1 MSSTPSSFVFW
12 AIKVGSTN
20 SLYQCLPSMICW
32 ATSTDTLGGVY
43 TLSMTY
49 ELQIAWKTDIKH
61 VIDKA
66 IL

>member
-1 MSSTPSSFVFW
+1 MFTQYD
-12 AIKVGSTN
+12 
-20 SLYQCLPSMICW
+20 L
-32 ATSTDTLGGVY
+32 LGNKHRHTAGVY